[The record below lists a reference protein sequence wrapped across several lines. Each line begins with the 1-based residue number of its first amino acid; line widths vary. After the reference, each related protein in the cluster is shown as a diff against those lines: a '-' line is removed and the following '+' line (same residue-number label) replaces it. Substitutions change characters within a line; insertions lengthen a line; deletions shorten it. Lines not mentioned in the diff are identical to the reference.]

1 MSKKLTWEKLETLL
15 PLLNTKRLE
24 IETGLRAGRIRDV
37 KHGKSSLS
45 EKELETIKS
54 TLRKRFI

>member
-1 MSKKLTWEKLETLL
+1 MPKKLTWEKLETLL

-37 KHGKSSLS
+37 KHGKSRLS
-45 EKELETIKS
+45 EEELEVIRT
-54 TLRKRFI
+54 TLRKHFT

>member
-24 IETGLRAGRIRDV
+24 VEVGIRAGRIRDV
-37 KHGKSSLS
+37 KHGKSRLS
-45 EKELETIKS
+45 EEELETIRV
-54 TLRKRFI
+54 TLRKYFT